1 MMAGGPLI
9 SVEICAAWPDRVLR
23 QTLRVTAG
31 STALQLKAHPD
42 LDETLRLAWRQASAV
57 GVFGRPWPMRQPL
70 NDGDRLELWRPLCA
84 DPKEARRALA
94 RLKNVDAGAP
104 RRRRDRGS
112 D

>member
-1 MMAGGPLI
+1 MENGSWI